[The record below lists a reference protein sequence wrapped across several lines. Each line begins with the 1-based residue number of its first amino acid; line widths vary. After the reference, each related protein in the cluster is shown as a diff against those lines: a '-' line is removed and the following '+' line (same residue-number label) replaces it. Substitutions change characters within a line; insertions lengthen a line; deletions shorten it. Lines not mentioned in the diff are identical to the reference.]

1 VFTAPPLDAQER
13 EVRDEIEK
21 LNEELRFHLRQGNR
35 WNGALRRTTFA
46 RNVQGSNT
54 IEGINAS
61 VDDINA
67 IAAGEKPAAI
77 DDETQQALAGY
88 QQAMTFV
95 LQLAK
100 SEFELSPMLVRSL
113 HFITTSYDMTKW
125 PGRFRP
131 GPVYVQEERTGDIVH
146 EGAPVDEVPDL
157 IKQLCAM
164 SGPGEDD
171 LINAAMMH
179 LNFVL
184 IHPFKDGNGR
194 LARVLQSLVLGAYGE
209 FAPVFLTIE
218 EYLGRRTQA
227 YYDVFAKV
235 GQGQWTG
242 ADYDPELARP
252 WVRFMLTAHL
262 NQALERKQRIAS
274 SGEAAAKMDE
284 LVIASQ
290 LPERTAQALYGA
302 MYDGT
307 VTRARYMAALADAGE
322 PIKEQTASRDL
333 GALARAELLVAH
345 GDRRGRRYSASQ
357 VVIQA
362 ARSSGL
368 GYAWRDIDPFD

>member
-1 VFTAPPLDAQER
+1 MFTAPPYDARER
-13 EVRDEIEK
+13 EVRSEIEK

-35 WNGALRRTTFA
+35 WHGALRRTTFA

-77 DDETQQALAGY
+77 DDETEQALAGY

-100 SEFELSPMLVRSL
+100 SEFELSPILLRSL
-113 HFITTSYDMTKW
+113 HFMITSYDMTKW

-131 GPVYVQEERTGDIVH
+131 GPVYVQEDRTGDIVH
-146 EGAPVDEVPDL
+146 EGAPADEVVDL
-157 IKQLCAM
+157 MEKLCTV
-164 SGPGEDD
+164 SDSGEDD
-171 LINAAMMH
+171 LIRAAMLH

-194 LARVLQSLVLGAYGE
+194 LARVLQSLVLGSYGE
-209 FAPVFLTIE
+209 FAPVFMTIE

-227 YYDVFAKV
+227 YYDVLAKV
-235 GQGQWTG
+235 GQGDWG
-242 ADYDPELARP
+242 SADFDPERARP
-252 WVRFMLTAHL
+252 WTRLMLSAHL

-274 SGEAAAKMDE
+274 SAEAAVKMDE
-284 LVIASQ
+284 LVREAQ
-290 LPERTAQALYGA
+290 LPERAAQALYGV
-302 MYDGT
+302 MFDGT

-333 GALARAELLVAH
+333 GALARAQLLVAH
-345 GDRRGRRYSASQ
+345 GDRRGRRYSASE
-357 VVIQA
+357 VVTHA

>member
-1 VFTAPPLDAQER
+1 MFIAPPLSIQER
-13 EVRDEIEK
+13 EVRNAI
-21 LNEELRFHLRQGNR
+21 EELNQELRIHLRQGNR
-35 WNGALRRTTFA
+35 WEGALRRTTFA

-77 DDETQQALAGY
+77 DHETEKALAGY

-100 SEFELSPMLVRSL
+100 SDFELSPMVLRSL
-113 HFITTSYDMTKW
+113 HFMATSYDMIKW
-125 PGRFRP
+125 PGRYRP
-131 GPVYVQEERTGDIVH
+131 GPVYVQQERTGDIVH
-146 EGAPVDEVPDL
+146 EGAISETVPAL
-157 IKQLCAM
+157 VEQLCA
-164 SGPGEDD
+164 SLAPEEDD
-171 LINAAMMH
+171 LIRAAMMH

-194 LARVLQSLVLGAYGE
+194 VARILQSLMLGAYGE
-209 FAPVFLTIE
+209 FAPVFMTIE
-218 EYLGRRTQA
+218 EFLGRRTQA
-227 YYDVFAKV
+227 YYDVLAKV
-235 GQGQWTG
+235 GQANWNT
-242 ADYDPELARP
+242 ANFDPELARP

-284 LVIASQ
+284 LVAEAQ
-290 LPERTAQALYGA
+290 FPERTAQALYTA

-307 VTRARYMAALADAGE
+307 VTRARYMTALADAGE
-322 PIKEQTASRDL
+322 PISEQTASRDL
-333 GALARAELLVAH
+333 GALTRSGFLIAH
-345 GDRRGRRYSASQ
+345 GDRRGRKYSAGTS
-357 VVIQA
+357 VKDA

-368 GYAWRDIDPFD
+368 GYAWRDIDPFE